1 LARLQNEEVDL
12 LSEELR
18 AQLLE
23 TRDLGQLRGDIDV
36 DEATRAIIVLTDG
49 LSVER
54 VLYRTRVSPERQL
67 ALLEALLMNF
77 TTAPVREGLLE

>member
-1 LARLQNEEVDL
+1 

-23 TRDLGQLRGDIDV
+23 TRGLGQLRGDLDI
-36 DEATRAIIVLTDG
+36 DEAAHALIVLIDG

-54 VLYRTRVSPERQL
+54 VLYPTRVSPERQL
-67 ALLEALLMNF
+67 ALLDALLMSF